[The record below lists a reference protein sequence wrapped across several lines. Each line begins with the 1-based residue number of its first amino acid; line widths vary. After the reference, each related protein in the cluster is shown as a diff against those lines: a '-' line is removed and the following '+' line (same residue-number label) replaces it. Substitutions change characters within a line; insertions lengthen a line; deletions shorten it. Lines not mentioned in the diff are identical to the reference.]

1 MMQKKG
7 KLITIEAGDGS
18 GKATQTKALYDRL
31 LVEGYRV
38 MKVEYPD
45 YKSDSSALVRM
56 YLGGAF
62 GEQAA
67 NVSAY
72 GASAFF
78 AVDRY
83 ASYLLK
89 WRQAYEAGWIILAD
103 RYTTSNMVHQAV
115 KLKDAEERD
124 KFLAWLWDFEFGKL
138 QLPVPDKVIYLDMP
152 PEISDALINSRAQAD
167 SSRKKDIHEKDAAYL
182 HACHRAYN
190 EVAGK
195 YGWAR
200 VACAENGAIRT
211 IQDIHEDVYRIVKE
225 ILRNEND

>member
-1 MMQKKG
+1 MSKG

-31 LVEGYRV
+31 LAEGYQV
-38 MKVEYPD
+38 LKVEYPD
-45 YKSDSSALVRM
+45 YQSESSALVRM
-56 YLGGAF
+56 YLGGEF
-62 GEQAA
+62 GQQAE

-89 WRQAYEAGWIILAD
+89 WRQAYESGWIILAD

-115 KLKDAEERD
+115 KLKDSAEREE
-124 KFLAWLWDFEFGKL
+124 FLTWLWDFEFGRL

-152 PEISDALINSRAQAD
+152 PEISDRLINSRAAKD
-167 SSRKKDIHEKDAAYL
+167 SSRQKDIHEKDTSYL
-182 HACHRAYN
+182 HHCHRAYN
-190 EVAGK
+190 EVAEK
-195 YGWAR
+195 YGW
-200 VACAENGAIRT
+200 VKISCAQQGNLRT
-211 IQDIHEDVYRIVKE
+211 VQDIHEDVYQAVKE
-225 ILRNEND
+225 ILRDEND